1 MSRVDDFKS
10 LAQDITASFDERM
23 AVLASIKKDVHEM
36 TDDVHRML
44 DDLHRERGEMAAQL
58 RQDLSKTRS
67 NLKKETTHLVN
78 GFKKEH
84 NGAIATWG
92 HLGATM
98 RAKRGGAA
106 RKNSQQ

>member
-1 MSRVDDFKS
+1 MARVDGFKA

-44 DDLHRERGEMAAQL
+44 DDLHKERGEMASQL
-58 RQDLSKTRS
+58 RQDLSKARYS
-67 NLKKETTHLVN
+67 MKKETSNLLK

-84 NGAIATWG
+84 DDAIAAWG
-92 HLGATM
+92 HLGSTM
-98 RAKRGGAA
+98 QAKRGGAA
-106 RKNSQQ
+106 RKSGKQ